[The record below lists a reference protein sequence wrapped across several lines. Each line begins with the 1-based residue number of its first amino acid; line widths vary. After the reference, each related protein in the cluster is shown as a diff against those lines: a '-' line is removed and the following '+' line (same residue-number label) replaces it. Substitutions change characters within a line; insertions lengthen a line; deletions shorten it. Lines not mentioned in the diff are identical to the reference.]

1 MNKNGTFVVT
11 LTSVSTKPGHQ
22 RIQLDAC
29 KVFKTLWTAEDFYND
44 LITEVFHRHKHDG
57 YEFDNHD
64 RHACD
69 IYTADD
75 VNYHLELKEV

>member
-1 MNKNGTFVVT
+1 MDNKNGTFVVT

-22 RIQLDAC
+22 RITLDSC
-29 KVFKTLWTAEDFYND
+29 KVFKTLWSAEDFYNE
-44 LITEVFHRHKHDG
+44 LISEVFDRHTNG
-57 YEFDNHD
+57 YNFDNYD

-75 VNYHLELKEV
+75 VNYHIELKEV